1 VSGNQK
7 CQKQRYSYICR
18 EPKVSKIE
26 MKNDEYLYD
35 KHGNTNHNV
44 KWYNLKGV
52 AICYETG
59 TEEKQ
64 ELLFEV
70 ERK

>member
-1 VSGNQK
+1 
-7 CQKQRYSYICR
+7 
-18 EPKVSKIE
+18 VSKIE

-70 ERK
+70 ERKYKVLERGTIHGRVGD

>member
-1 VSGNQK
+1 MDNFQRK
-7 CQKQRYSYICR
+7 CAL
-18 EPKVSKIE
+18 
-26 MKNDEYLYD
+26 N
-35 KHGNTNHNV
+35 
-44 KWYNLKGV
+44 V

-70 ERK
+70 EGK